1 MAVRCVGRGRDC
13 FNARFRV
20 LRLSLIRE
28 EGSRFAF
35 AMNASRVNWARN
47 FFFSFREMLQDVEI
61 RDLSKWGRGKV
72 CVKRVV
78 NVVHNG
84 VYDLTL

>member
-1 MAVRCVGRGRDC
+1 
-13 FNARFRV
+13 
-20 LRLSLIRE
+20 
-28 EGSRFAF
+28 
-35 AMNASRVNWARN
+35 
-47 FFFSFREMLQDVEI
+47 MLQDVEI

-84 VYDLTL
+84 VYDLTLRIFINLLLLVFPIAHAILF

>member
-1 MAVRCVGRGRDC
+1 
-13 FNARFRV
+13 
-20 LRLSLIRE
+20 
-28 EGSRFAF
+28 
-35 AMNASRVNWARN
+35 
-47 FFFSFREMLQDVEI
+47 MLQDVEI